1 MCAIRLSIRRDGPE
15 LADEKKTSKGW
26 AASGTEAPVERL
38 SHYAPNVAGPKR
50 AATLRA
56 LMGDWYT
63 VGILVGL
70 GAAIGVAAT
79 GALRRAVAGLVVA
92 AACAVAIGLAF
103 GQWDEAA
110 GGAAG
115 AICGAL
121 GSAPLVAGT
130 LRRGGTRGGTAV
142 LLGLASLAGA
152 ALAFVPVLGYLEA
165 LAVPVLGARLRR
177 RAPDK
182 HAGLRSL
189 AKD

>member
-1 MCAIRLSIRRDGPE
+1 LSDYAHHSATFKP
-15 LADEKKTSKGW
+15 A
-26 AASGTEAPVERL
+26 GTV
-38 SHYAPNVAGPKR
+38 
-50 AATLRA
+50 RA

-79 GALRRAVAGLVVA
+79 GALRRAIAGVVIAVVCSA
-92 AACAVAIGLAF
+92 ALGYVF

-121 GSAPLVAGT
+121 GSAPLVSGT
-130 LRRGGTRGGTAV
+130 LRRGGTRGGTAT
-142 LLGLASLAGA
+142 LLALASLAGA

-177 RAPDK
+177 RAPDT